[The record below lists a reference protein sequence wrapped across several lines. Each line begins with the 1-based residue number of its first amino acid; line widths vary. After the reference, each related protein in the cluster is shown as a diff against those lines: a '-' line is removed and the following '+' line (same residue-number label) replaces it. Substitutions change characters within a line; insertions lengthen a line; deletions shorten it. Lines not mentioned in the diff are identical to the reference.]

1 MLIFIGLAIYVI
13 GAIGLLIDEFK
24 ESIIWGLAGL
34 FFQLPHV
41 LFALLHFQEC
51 KKCMA
56 MHVQHVCLFAAQFHF
71 LRHKGSITIQF

>member
-51 KKCMA
+51 KKRLGLM
-56 MHVQHVCLFAAQFHF
+56 LIGF
-71 LRHKGSITIQF
+71 LLIVAGVATGA